1 MNYIVQMYGKVV
13 TGKKTTVITYEQTEV
28 QKRRAEEDRANIWQK
43 NGEMLRQEKKNRV
56 QRAMDY

>member
-28 QKRRAEEDRANIWQK
+28 QKRRAEEDRANI
-43 NGEMLRQEKKNRV
+43 
-56 QRAMDY
+56 